1 MDKKVLVAGMG
12 ISGIQAAN
20 LLIKSGEEVMLYDG
34 NEKKDLGPVKEAVPG
49 EWEAVLGELKGEVI
63 DRAKYC
69 VISPGISTEAPFALK
84 LTEAGVPLISEI
96 ELAWQY
102 EKGTVIGITGT
113 NGKTTT
119 TTLVGDIIRAHLG
132 EEKAFTAGN
141 IGIPYAEETLKTSA
155 ASVTTI
161 ELSSFQLEKI
171 LTFRPHVSAI
181 LNITP
186 DHLDR
191 HHTMEN
197 YAAVKEK
204 VTMNQ
209 TEADFCVLNHD
220 DPRLRAFGESG
231 IRPAVIWFSGTETLK
246 DGYFLRGDEM
256 ILSEGGCET
265 VLLRTDEVH
274 LVGQC
279 NYENIL
285 AAVAITSAMGVPR
298 DTVLSVTKKFRAVA
312 HRIEFVKTVRGVRYF
327 DDSKGTNPDAAIQG
341 IRAMT
346 SPTVLIGGGY
356 DKGSEY
362 DEWIGHFGTKIK
374 KLLLMGQTREKIA
387 ACCDKHG
394 FADYVFVESMEEA
407 VRLASELSEPGE
419 EVLLSPACA
428 SWGMFKNY
436 EERGDIF
443 KALVRALPE

>member
-1 MDKKVLVAGMG
+1 MKKKILVAGMG

-20 LLIKSGEEVMLYDG
+20 LLLNKGESVMLYDG
-34 NEKKDLGPVKEAVPG
+34 NASKDLGPVREAVPG
-49 EWEAVLGELKGEVI
+49 EWEAVLGELPDDVI
-63 DRAKYC
+63 DRTEEC
-69 VISPGISTEAPFALK
+69 IISPGISTEAPFAMKLK
-84 LTEAGVPLISEI
+84 EKGVELISEI
-96 ELAWQY
+96 ELAWRY

-119 TTLVGDIIRAHLG
+119 TTLVGDIMRAHLG
-132 EEKAFTAGN
+132 AGNAFTAGN
-141 IGIPYAEETLKTSA
+141 IGIPYAEETLRSSEG
-155 ASVTTI
+155 SVTTI
-161 ELSSFQLEKI
+161 ELSSFQLETIK
-171 LTFRPHVSAI
+171 TFRPHVSAI

-197 YAAVKEK
+197 YAAVKEQ

-209 TEADFCVLNHD
+209 TEEDFCVLNHD
-220 DPRLRAFGESG
+220 DARLRAFGESG
-231 IRPAVIWFSGTETLK
+231 IRPAVVWFSGTEALK
-246 DGYFLRGDEM
+246 DGYFLRGDE
-256 ILSEGGCET
+256 LVHATDGQES

-285 AAVAITSAMGVPR
+285 AAIAITESMGVPLG
-298 DTVLSVTKKFRAVA
+298 TVLSVTKEFRAVS
-312 HRIEFVKTVRGVRYF
+312 HRIEFVKTVRGVRYY

-341 IRAMT
+341 IKAMT
-346 SPTVLIGGGY
+346 SRTVLIGGGY

-362 DEWIGHFGTKIK
+362 DEWLDWFGTKIK
-374 KLLLMGQTREKIA
+374 KLILMGQTREKIA
-387 ACCDKHG
+387 ACCEKHG
-394 FADYVFVESMEEA
+394 FKDYVFVESMEEA
-407 VRLASELSEPGE
+407 VKLASETAESGE

-443 KALVRALPE
+443 KALVRELEE